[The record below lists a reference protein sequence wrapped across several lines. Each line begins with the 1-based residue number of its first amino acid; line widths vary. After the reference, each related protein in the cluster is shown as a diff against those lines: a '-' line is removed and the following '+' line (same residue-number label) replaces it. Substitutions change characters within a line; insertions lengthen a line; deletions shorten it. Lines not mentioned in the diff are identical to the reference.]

1 MMSERLDAVTIPKWG
16 IEMTHGTIVAW
27 HKKVGDTV
35 AAGED
40 IVDIETDKIV
50 NSFEARTSGTLVRIL
65 AEIGAELPVGQLIGV
80 IAPELVPEA
89 AVDAFVA
96 AQGAAVVKAA
106 VGGARCGGSPRDL
119 GGVFRHRRENL
130 PGIAS
135 QARER
140 GSQCGTGDR
149 DRAQVA
155 GLSKK
160 MSTARS
166 ADSSAASETQA
177 AGKPLSSQ
185 QATVARKLSHA
196 QSTLPLYH
204 VSLDVDVG
212 AAMASLTAAPQDVA
226 GTINDLIIVAV
237 QHALVGQPELNK
249 TFDGE
254 RITSITGQPVGL
266 AVATE
271 RSRCVFAPVV
281 QTTVET
287 PFCRA
292 GELKT
297 RDLIGRARAGQIK
310 AEDAAS
316 AAITI
321 SNLGMYGVKAFTA
334 MVTPPQVMVLS
345 VGAIRQVP
353 AFDSEGAVVAQSI
366 MTLTLGSDHRV
377 INGAQA
383 ATFLGAIAQWLQ
395 QGAVVGRA
403 STLRADIELPVTR
416 LCRFERHG
424 VEDIVDFTLWGEIGH
439 RAFS

>member
-1 MMSERLDAVTIPKWG
+1 MSERLDAVTIPKWG

-35 AAGED
+35 AAGEE

-96 AQGAAVVKAA
+96 AQGAAVAETAVGEPDAAA
-106 VGGARCGGSPRDL
+106 VPATSVASSGSTVKISPAL
-119 GGVFRHRRENL
+119 RRKLESAGL
-130 PGIAS
+130 SA
-135 QARER
+135 E
-140 GSQCGTGDR
+140 
-149 DRAQVA
+149 QVA
-155 GLSKK
+155 GTGPGGRIVKEDVDRALS
-160 MSTARS
+160 
-166 ADSSAASETQA
+166 DSSATSEA
-177 AGKPLSSQ
+177 VPSKPLSAQ
-185 QATVARKLSHA
+185 QATVARKLSNA
-196 QSTLPLYH
+196 QSTVPLYH

-212 AAMASLTAAPQDVA
+212 AAMSSLAKDPQDAA

-237 QHALVGQPELNK
+237 QHALLGQPELNK

-271 RSRCVFAPVV
+271 NHVVFAPVV

-287 PFCRA
+287 PFS
-292 GELKT
+292 ELVAQT
-297 RDLIGRARAGQIK
+297 RDLIGRTRAGQIR
-310 AEDAAS
+310 AEDAAP

-321 SNLGMYGVKAFTA
+321 SNLGMYGVSAFTA

-345 VGAIRQVP
+345 VGAIRRVP
-353 AFDSEGAVVAQSI
+353 AFDAQGAVVAQSI

-383 ATFLGAIAQWLQ
+383 ATFLGATAQWLQ
-395 QGAVVGRA
+395 KTP
-403 STLRADIELPVTR
+403 S
-416 LCRFERHG
+416 
-424 VEDIVDFTLWGEIGH
+424 
-439 RAFS
+439 

>member
-35 AAGED
+35 AAGEE

-65 AEIGAELPVGQLIGV
+65 AEIGEELPVGQLIGV
-80 IAPELVPEA
+80 IAPELVTEA
-89 AVDAFVA
+89 AVDDFVA
-96 AQGAAVVKAA
+96 AQAAAVAKTVVGAPDAAALPATSVAPSGTAVKI
-106 VGGARCGGSPRDL
+106 SPAL
-119 GGVFRHRRENL
+119 RRKLESAGLN
-130 PGIAS
+130 AE
-135 QARER
+135 QVT
-140 GSQCGTGDR
+140 GTGPGGRIVKEDV
-149 DRAQVA
+149 DRA
-155 GLSKK
+155 L
-160 MSTARS
+160 
-166 ADSSAASETQA
+166 ADFSAASETQV
-177 AGKPLSSQ
+177 AGKSLSSQ

-254 RITSITGQPVGL
+254 RITSITDQPVGL

-271 RSRCVFAPVV
+271 NHVVFAPVV

-287 PFCRA
+287 PFA
-292 GELKT
+292 ELVVKT

-353 AFDSEGAVVAQSI
+353 AFDSEGTVVAQSI

-395 QGAVVGRA
+395 QA
-403 STLRADIELPVTR
+403 S
-416 LCRFERHG
+416 
-424 VEDIVDFTLWGEIGH
+424 
-439 RAFS
+439 S

>member
-1 MMSERLDAVTIPKWG
+1 MSERLDAVTIPKWG

-35 AAGED
+35 AAGEE

-96 AQGAAVVKAA
+96 AQGAAVAETAVGEPDAAA
-106 VGGARCGGSPRDL
+106 VPATSVASSGSTVKISPAL
-119 GGVFRHRRENL
+119 RRKLESAGL
-130 PGIAS
+130 SA
-135 QARER
+135 E
-140 GSQCGTGDR
+140 
-149 DRAQVA
+149 QVA
-155 GLSKK
+155 GTGPGGRIVKEDVDRALS
-160 MSTARS
+160 
-166 ADSSAASETQA
+166 DSSATSEA
-177 AGKPLSSQ
+177 VPSKPLSAQ
-185 QATVARKLSHA
+185 QATVARKLSNA
-196 QSTLPLYH
+196 QSTVPLYH

-212 AAMASLTAAPQDVA
+212 AAMSSLAKDPQDAA

-237 QHALVGQPELNK
+237 QHALLGQPELNK

-271 RSRCVFAPVV
+271 NHVVFAPVV

-287 PFCRA
+287 PFSA
-292 GELKT
+292 LVAQT
-297 RDLIGRARAGQIK
+297 RDLIGRTRAGQIR
-310 AEDAAS
+310 AEDAAP

-321 SNLGMYGVKAFTA
+321 SNLGMYGVSAFTA

-345 VGAIRQVP
+345 VGAIRRVP
-353 AFDSEGAVVAQSI
+353 AFDAQGAVVAQSI

-383 ATFLGAIAQWLQ
+383 ATFLGATAQWLQ
-395 QGAVVGRA
+395 KTP
-403 STLRADIELPVTR
+403 S
-416 LCRFERHG
+416 
-424 VEDIVDFTLWGEIGH
+424 
-439 RAFS
+439 

>member
-1 MMSERLDAVTIPKWG
+1 MSERLDAVTIPKWG

-35 AAGED
+35 AAGEE

-96 AQGAAVVKAA
+96 AQGAAVAETAVGEPDAAA
-106 VGGARCGGSPRDL
+106 VPATSVASSGSTVKISPAL
-119 GGVFRHRRENL
+119 RRKLESAGL
-130 PGIAS
+130 SA
-135 QARER
+135 E
-140 GSQCGTGDR
+140 
-149 DRAQVA
+149 QVA
-155 GLSKK
+155 GTGPGGRIVKEDVDRALS
-160 MSTARS
+160 
-166 ADSSAASETQA
+166 DSSATSEA
-177 AGKPLSSQ
+177 VPSKPLSAQ
-185 QATVARKLSHA
+185 QATVARKLSNA
-196 QSTLPLYH
+196 QSTVPLYH

-212 AAMASLTAAPQDVA
+212 AAMSSLAKDPQDAA
-226 GTINDLIIVAV
+226 GTINDLVIVAV
-237 QHALVGQPELNK
+237 QHALLGQPELNK

-271 RSRCVFAPVV
+271 NHVVFAPVV

-287 PFCRA
+287 PFS
-292 GELKT
+292 ELVAQT
-297 RDLIGRARAGQIK
+297 RDLIGRTRAGQIR
-310 AEDAAS
+310 AEDAAP

-321 SNLGMYGVKAFTA
+321 SNLGMYGVSAFTA

-345 VGAIRQVP
+345 VGAIRRVP
-353 AFDSEGAVVAQSI
+353 AFDAQGAVVAQSI

-383 ATFLGAIAQWLQ
+383 ATFLGATAQWLQ
-395 QGAVVGRA
+395 KTP
-403 STLRADIELPVTR
+403 S
-416 LCRFERHG
+416 
-424 VEDIVDFTLWGEIGH
+424 
-439 RAFS
+439 